1 MHRNLVLQAVRH
13 VSTAAQKT
21 KGSSTSEATAAIV
34 ANALS
39 ELDALSPSLSPFGF
53 GPGPT
58 TSASAPTAATTEA
71 PSKRRSDGDLAA
83 ALFPRSSGRVV
94 AQVPQQ
100 PIAVAQP
107 QILASTNQNSSIH
120 KFAVAPADA
129 AFVLSERFAL
139 IAACLN
145 SGDTKRAETL
155 FHRTVRIFRASFLNN
170 ANSETADLGG
180 GFVLQRGM
188 VNAFVDAYLN
198 SSSPNLAKALE
209 WHNRAKAH
217 KLAPDVST
225 YASLIHHFL
234 ISQND
239 VSAATRFILDMKA
252 DGLEPT
258 ALFGDH
264 RFADMEDCA
273 ALSAVIRN
281 IKGLNIDL
289 SKVSDENQISDMI
302 LKSAKDGLS
311 DSARKAGT
319 STTSV
324 SASGDDALVLSAMKD
339 SKESASPADTPTI
352 PPAKDLKYSDLVETD
367 SLGVKILRKTLASL
381 SLNTKDDSLAEKLKL
396 QSLLEEKALSAA
408 AEEFAASHEN
418 LPDSLKSVAHLP
430 SKYMANWN
438 KLLVPAIKKELEKIE
453 ADTKDAD
460 QHLYLPFLKL
470 LSPEQLAKITI
481 TEFCRLTHQDG
492 SGQGVGES
500 SLTVDGGATHA
511 VATASV
517 LSRIGAAIETEY
529 NLQQLS
535 KKKNQK
541 MLQTQIG
548 IHNLHMNGRLF
559 NKTMRSVVAKLAQQ
573 ETAKNEKDNWI
584 PEWPS
589 TVQVRAGSVLAVLF
603 IQLAKIRA
611 PHPDPKNPQKDIYVE
626 EAAFQH
632 GYTYVGTKKHGIIK
646 MHPFI
651 LERLANDPVHVQ
663 PRLLPMVVP
672 PRPWLTRNSGGYL
685 HYRSDVLRTRSN
697 EHMAYIEA
705 ADKQQHL
712 SGVYESLDV
721 LGKTA
726 WKVNE
731 KVYNRQEEKE
741 AAKKRAKKPDNWDE
755 MDGKARKAWVT
766 ALQKEEAIRRN
777 NFSQRCDVNYKI
789 EIARSFLGQTIYF
802 PHNVDFRGRAYPI
815 PAHLNHMGNDFCRG
829 LLMFSNRKPLGER
842 GLKWLKI
849 QVANLMGNNKISFDE
864 RAKYAEDHIDDIMDS
879 ADKPLEGKRWWLTA
893 EDPWQMLATCF
904 ELTEALRSPNPL
916 EYCSGVAVHQDGTC
930 NGLQHYAALGGDH
943 LGAAQVNL
951 VPSDKPGDI
960 YSAVANIVS
969 ATVDKQAA
977 EGHEI
982 ALLMKGKI
990 TRKLVKQTV
999 MTNTYGVT
1007 FVGARAQVKSRIR
1020 EQPEL
1025 YPFTDDQINQCSLHI
1040 THLIFDSLGELFTGA
1055 RALQN
1060 WLNSTASMIAKS
1072 IPATSIPKVQLDDA
1086 AFLNK
1091 IGCLPS
1097 PFTVARAEVKDAM
1110 ARERAVDE
1118 KAAKNMD
1125 SASLSMDEFNKQLLD
1140 AVLEEESAEPEPV
1153 VENAGFEEDEGV
1165 AQAIAAVDSAAVQA
1179 ESEKKI
1185 EKMASVIWTT
1195 PLGLPIVQ
1203 PYRAI
1208 KTRTINTLLQT
1219 VTIRDNTVEQAVNP
1233 MKQSTAFPPNF
1244 IHSLDATHMML
1255 SAIACNQAGIDFA
1268 AVHDSYWTHA
1278 CDIDTMSVILRDTF
1292 VKLHSKDIMI
1302 NLRKELQE
1310 RNGNHKFPVTLQI
1323 SDPEHL
1329 KLWTEHLR
1337 KTGRTASAGRIEKAK
1352 GPVKR
1357 KVNTWVDLVIPPLP
1371 AKGDFDI
1378 ENVKKSPYFFH

>member
-1 MHRNLVLQAVRH
+1 MHRNLFFRP
-13 VSTAAQKT
+13 
-21 KGSSTSEATAAIV
+21 EATAAIV

-58 TSASAPTAATTEA
+58 TSASASAPTAATTEA

-188 VNAFVDAYLN
+188 VNAFVDGK
-198 SSSPNLAKALE
+198 SPQTD
-209 WHNRAKAH
+209 
-217 KLAPDVST
+217 PDVST
-225 YASLIHHFL
+225 YASLIHHLL

-239 VSAATRFILDMKA
+239 VSATTRFILDMKA

-273 ALSAVIRN
+273 ALSAVIH
-281 IKGLNIDL
+281 
-289 SKVSDENQISDMI
+289 MI

-311 DSARKAGT
+311 DLHEKLLTHPLYLRQK
-319 STTSV
+319 
-324 SASGDDALVLSAMKD
+324 
-339 SKESASPADTPTI
+339 SKI
-352 PPAKDLKYSDLVETD
+352 LDLVETD

-559 NKTMRSVVAKLAQQ
+559 NKTMRTVVAKLAQQ

-603 IQLAKIRA
+603 IQLAKSELLTQTPKTLKRISMWKRPLSTWIHIRW
-611 PHPDPKNPQKDIYVE
+611 Y
-626 EAAFQH
+626 
-632 GYTYVGTKKHGIIK
+632 KKHGIIK

-777 NFSQRCDVNYKI
+777 NFSQRCD
-789 EIARSFLGQTIYF
+789 FLGQTIYF

-815 PAHLNHMGNDFCRG
+815 PAHLNHMEAVGRTR
-829 LLMFSNRKPLGER
+829 LEMAQ
-842 GLKWLKI
+842 I

-916 EYCSGVAVHQDGTC
+916 EY
-930 NGLQHYAALGGDH
+930 ALE
-943 LGAAQVNL
+943 LPFTRMEPVTVNL

-1097 PFTVARAEVKDAM
+1097 PFTVARAEVKDTM

-1140 AVLEEESAEPEPV
+1140 AVLEEESAEPELV
-1153 VENAGFEEDEGV
+1153 AENAGFEEDEGV

-1310 RNGNHKFPVTLQI
+1310 RNGNHKFPVTCRFQTL
-1323 SDPEHL
+1323 
-1329 KLWTEHLR
+1329 
-1337 KTGRTASAGRIEKAK
+1337 
-1352 GPVKR
+1352 
-1357 KVNTWVDLVIPPLP
+1357 NT
-1371 AKGDFDI
+1371 
-1378 ENVKKSPYFFH
+1378 